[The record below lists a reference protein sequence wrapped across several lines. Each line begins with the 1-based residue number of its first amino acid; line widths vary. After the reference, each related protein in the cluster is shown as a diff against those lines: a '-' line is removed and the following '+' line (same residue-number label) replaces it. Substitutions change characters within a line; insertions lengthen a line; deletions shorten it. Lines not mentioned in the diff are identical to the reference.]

1 MHKIYDITNLQTL
14 PDKSVSFA
22 LDTHILLWTFYSR
35 CAITKAYQKTAYPEF
50 IKKIISNGNKL
61 VVTTLHLNEMLHFIE
76 KNECD
81 IYNNLKNTRLS
92 LKKFRRL
99 PEQRQLVQ
107 HEITLILKQLA
118 SIPGIDIHASTIRP
132 TIIDTFTQTYLSH
145 GCDFFDFYLMNLCE
159 HDRLAVVSDDVDFIY
174 NQNEVDLFTANTQIL
189 LKAANSAQT
198 ACHAG
203 ADGTPSA

>member
-1 MHKIYDITNLQTL
+1 MRKIYDITHLQAL
-14 PDKSVSFA
+14 PDKSVTFA

-50 IKKIISNGNKL
+50 IKKIISNENKL
-61 VVTTLHLNEMLHFIE
+61 IVTTLHLNEMLHFIE

-81 IYNNLKNTRLS
+81 IYNNLKGTRLS

-99 PEQRQLVQ
+99 PEQRKLVQ

-118 SIPGIDIHASTIRP
+118 SVPGIDIHASTICP
-132 TIIDTFTQTYLSH
+132 TILDTFTQTYLSH
-145 GCDFFDFYLMNLCE
+145 GCDFFDFYLMDLCE
-159 HDRLAVVSDDVDFIY
+159 HDHLAVVSDDVDFMY

-189 LKAANSAQT
+189 LKATESEHPSCTTDANGNST
-198 ACHAG
+198 A
-203 ADGTPSA
+203 